1 MCLFK
6 NLEGMTSLRETKR
19 HFTTSH
25 HKTKDQ
31 KANEKRPPPS
41 SLLPKEIITYRTSTT
56 NKTLTMNVTVIGLG
70 AMGGGMARSLLRSP
84 SIQHVSGFDLSPEIV
99 SKFYAEAK
107 EAGKATPDLSSDLTL
122 DKFVTNGTDVVLI
135 VLVNEAQCNSVCFE
149 NAINLA
155 SILRPGCCVILSST
169 VTAAWSKSAY
179 KRFAEKQ
186 IQFCDCP
193 ISGGPV
199 RALSGEI
206 TIMASGEKSS
216 LEYIDPLLQ
225 AMGKEIHI
233 IAGGSGMGSTVKMVH
248 QLLAGVHIVVAAE
261 ALALAAKAG
270 LDVNQVY
277 DIVKGAAGAS
287 WMFCDRGQ
295 RMIDNPENKVMSALA
310 IFIKDMD
317 IVYSEAKRLESP
329 IPVASAALQQFIAG
343 ASLGLSKEDDSQVV
357 KAYEAL
363 SGVSVKKSQ
372 GAPKEGDDVGDF
384 WVLPDG
390 SKENIVEAGQEDRHN
405 ICLSNEFTRVMKVKF
420 PPKDSTWAHRHAE
433 DSLYFFLVEGGFN
446 VVNHVKGADP
456 ACDCMEFGEV
466 RYGTHKSDKPLVHK
480 ITNMADTDMFCVDA
494 EVLKSPPVTSPFPLV
509 AEHHTLIKSRDRC
522 RVYKLVLEPGQSV
535 SVSYP
540 FFYLSIVLK
549 GSTVKTEVGTQGH
562 SVSWKKTAELGDVEW
577 HNPTLGIVITN
588 SGETVYEQFIAE
600 WL

>member
-1 MCLFK
+1 
-6 NLEGMTSLRETKR
+6 
-19 HFTTSH
+19 
-25 HKTKDQ
+25 
-31 KANEKRPPPS
+31 
-41 SLLPKEIITYRTSTT
+41 
-56 NKTLTMNVTVIGLG
+56 MNVTVIGLG
-70 AMGGGMARSLLRSP
+70 AMGGGMARSLLRS
-84 SIQHVSGFDLSPEIV
+84 SDIDQVSGFDLNREVV

-107 EAGKATPDLSSDLTL
+107 EAGKAAGYLSDQDLILQN
-122 DKFVTNGTDVVLI
+122 FVNTDTNIVLI
-135 VLVNEAQCNSVCFE
+135 VLVNQVQCNSVCFE
-149 NAINLA
+149 NNDVNLEN
-155 SILRPGCCVILSST
+155 ILSPGSCVILSST
-169 VTAAWSKSAY
+169 VTAAWSKSACE
-179 KRFAEKQ
+179 KFAKQ
-186 IQFCDCP
+186 GIQFCDCP

-199 RALSGEI
+199 RALAGEI
-206 TIMASGEKSS
+206 TIMASGEEKS

-233 IAGGSGMGSTVKMVH
+233 IRGGAGMGSTVKMVH

-270 LDVNQVY
+270 LDVEQMY

-295 RMIDNPENKVMSALA
+295 RMIDNPENKIMSTLA

-329 IPVASAALQQFIAG
+329 IPLASAALQQFISG
-343 ASLGLSKEDDSQVV
+343 ASLGLAKEDDSQVV
-357 KAYEAL
+357 KVYESL
-363 SGVSVKKSQ
+363 SGVSVKKSMS
-372 GAPKEGDDVGDF
+372 APKEGDEIGDI

-390 SKENIVEAGQEDRHN
+390 RKEKIVEVGSEDRHS
-405 ICLSNEFTRVMKVKF
+405 IVISNEYTRVIKVKF
-420 PPKDSTWAHRHAE
+420 APKDTTWAHRHAE
-433 DSLYFFLVEGGFN
+433 DSLYFFLVEGGLK
-446 VVNHVKGADP
+446 VVNHVKGNDP

-480 ITNMADTDMFCVDA
+480 ISNDSDTEMFCIDA

-509 AEHHTLIKSRDRC
+509 AQHHELIKKRDRC
-522 RVYKLVLEPGQSV
+522 RVYKLSLLPGESV

-549 GSTVKTEVGTQGH
+549 GSVVKTEVGSGGH
-562 SVSWKKTAELGDVEW
+562 SLSWEKSVKLGDVEW
-577 HNPTLGIVITN
+577 NSPTVGIKFTN
-588 SGETVYEQFIAE
+588 TGETAFEQFISE